1 MRSRRFLAGL
11 LLTMLASQAQA
22 DGVIAYG
29 KADGKT
35 PGWAISTSA
44 PAGWTADCCQYARAI
59 GVNLVIYRGEWTGE
73 PDQVI
78 VLNVWPRKLPTLEAE
93 WQDDRKHYLQRDPAG
108 KFQPFVVQASKSMT
122 CNGSLYQGSDHVDD
136 VVVFCDPGEPTGI
149 RLSWSMTLAANTAN
163 RQQALDQF
171 RQVVARSSYMAYED
185 KHSAPAGGSSK
196 GKPQGKS

>member
-1 MRSRRFLAGL
+1 MRRLFLAGVL
-11 LLTMLASQAQA
+11 LATVVLQARA
-22 DGVIAYG
+22 EGVIAYG
-29 KADGKT
+29 KVDGNA
-35 PGWAISTSA
+35 PGWGISTST

-59 GVNLVIYRGEWTGE
+59 GVNLVMYRGEWTGE

-108 KFQPFVVQASKSMT
+108 KFQPFAVQTGKSMT

-171 RQVVARSSYMAYED
+171 RQVVEHSSYMVYED
-185 KHSAPAGGSSK
+185 KRAAPAQSPSKAKTK
-196 GKPQGKS
+196 GKS